1 MRCTNCGSLAIDFAD
16 SQAVCS
22 ACGVV
27 LEESQIVS
35 DITFA
40 ENNAGG
46 AVVQGSYLGADQA
59 RARTSGPGFRGSSA
73 GESRE
78 CTIANA
84 RWNINRMATA
94 RGVPAHV
101 AERALRFFQLA
112 LDGGTATSSGAQ
124 PKNFVLGRKSDYTVA
139 SCLYVACRMAKTT
152 HMLIDFADVIQV
164 NVFVLGRSYLRLLRV
179 LNLQMPLIDPSFYIS
194 RFAALLEF
202 GEETQRVV
210 TDATRLVTRFK
221 TDWMVEGR
229 RPAGICGAC
238 LLLAAR
244 MNHFRRSITEVVQVV
259 KIADVTLRKR
269 LEEFKNT
276 PSGKLTIEDFRS
288 VWLEEEHNP
297 PAFARARA
305 PKPAKN
311 PHAALVAPKE
321 DESAEPPPEP
331 EPLNPEL
338 ERLADQATEQE
349 INTYLQQDE
358 VRALDDD
365 LASDERA
372 RVARAR
378 AGMVGPAPGPSAES
392 AESAPA
398 PSEGAEP
405 PAAAPARRAPDD
417 LTDLDEAELDS
428 FILTDDEVKI
438 KERVWMEFNKDYL
451 EAALARQLKLEA
463 DQKAGIAPAPR
474 SVRTGAPETPLTV
487 QRKRQKPRDGTTAPT
502 KSAAE
507 SAKQMMQQKRWSRRI
522 NYDVLNSLFPSATES
537 GESGAAAVTGAGVPP
552 VAGAAEPSDASE
564 EEDEE
569 EAEDEADPAAKRAR
583 LDNADW
589 LGFRRAQA
597 AQDEDEAEEDAGDW
611 W

>member
-40 ENNAGG
+40 ENTAGG
-46 AVVQGSYLGADQA
+46 AVVQGSYLGADQV

-112 LDGGTATSSGAQ
+112 LDGGATTAAGAQ

-202 GEETQRVV
+202 GDETQRVV

-221 TDWMVEGR
+221 MDWMVEGR

-244 MNHFRRSITEVVQVV
+244 MNHFRRSVTEIVQVV

-269 LEEFKNT
+269 LEEFKST
-276 PSGKLTIEDFRS
+276 PSGQLTIEDFRS

-297 PAFARARA
+297 PAFSRARI
-305 PKPAKN
+305 PKKDARTVDSG
-311 PHAALVAPKE
+311 PHAQ
-321 DESAEPPPEP
+321 PE
-331 EPLNPEL
+331 EPL
-338 ERLADQATEQE
+338 RSDIDQLADQATEQE
-349 INTYLQQDE
+349 INSFLQQED
-358 VRALDDD
+358 VQALDHDI
-365 LASDERA
+365 AKQERQRVERA
-372 RVARAR
+372 KLRHAAETPAVPAETPRAN
-378 AGMVGPAPGPSAES
+378 E
-392 AESAPA
+392 
-398 PSEGAEP
+398 
-405 PAAAPARRAPDD
+405 D

-428 FILTDDEVKI
+428 FILTDEEVKI
-438 KERVWMEFNKDYL
+438 KERVWMEFNKDYR

-474 SVRTGAPETPLTV
+474 T
-487 QRKRQKPRDGTTAPT
+487 RKRQKPRDGSTAPT
-502 KSAAE
+502 QSAAE

-522 NYDVLNSLFPSATES
+522 NYDVLNSLFPSNKGKDSES
-537 GESGAAAVTGAGVPP
+537 IVAPDTALSAAQ
-552 VAGAAEPSDASE
+552 AEDE
-564 EEDEE
+564 DEDEDEE
-569 EAEDEADPAAKRAR
+569 EEDDDDDEEEGTGPATKRTRSTNDWMR
-583 LDNADW
+583 LSGLASHA
-589 LGFRRAQA
+589 G
-597 AQDEDEAEEDAGDW
+597 DEDDHMDDTAAYADDNNDAW
-611 W
+611 

>member
-40 ENNAGG
+40 ENTAGG
-46 AVVQGSYLGADQA
+46 AVVQGSYLGVDQ
-59 RARTSGPGFRGSSA
+59 GFRGSSA

-112 LDGGTATSSGAQ
+112 LDGGTTTASGSQ

-202 GEETQRVV
+202 GDETQRVV

-244 MNHFRRSITEVVQVV
+244 MNHFRRSITEIVQVV

-276 PSGKLTIEDFRS
+276 PSGQLTIEDFRS
-288 VWLEEEHNP
+288 VWLEEENNP
-297 PAFARARA
+297 PAFSRARA
-305 PKPAKN
+305 PKKEKGIDVN
-311 PHAALVAPKE
+311 LVAMPS
-321 DESAEPPPEP
+321 DEVQAPPEEH
-331 EPLNPEL
+331 EPLSDDIEQ
-338 ERLADQATEQE
+338 LAEQATEQE
-349 INTYLQQDE
+349 INSFLRQADIH
-358 VRALDDD
+358 ALNTD
-365 LASDERA
+365 LAKEERQRVERA
-372 RVARAR
+372 KAGQLARATEH
-378 AGMVGPAPGPSAES
+378 AETPSGVQSETADQTEETMS
-392 AESAPA
+392 AS
-398 PSEGAEP
+398 
-405 PAAAPARRAPDD
+405 AAPTGDNQDD
-417 LTDLDEAELDS
+417 FADLDEDELDS
-428 FILTDDEVKI
+428 FILNDEEVKI

-474 SVRTGAPETPLTV
+474 N
-487 QRKRQKPRDGTTAPT
+487 RKRQKPRDATTAPT
-502 KSAAE
+502 GSAAE

-522 NYDVLNSLFPSATES
+522 NYDVLNSLFPSTQGSSKDSLYARTKPA
-537 GESGAAAVTGAGVPP
+537 GEDAQDDAAALEEDT
-552 VAGAAEPSDASE
+552 E
-564 EEDEE
+564 EESDEDD
-569 EAEDEADPAAKRAR
+569 EDGHNSKRAR
-583 LDNADW
+583 TGDDW
-589 LGFRRAQA
+589 MALGGLRRPSM
-597 AQDEDEAEEDAGDW
+597 EDEVDYNDHENNDVW
-611 W
+611 

>member
-40 ENNAGG
+40 ENTAGG
-46 AVVQGSYLGADQA
+46 AVVQGSYLGADQV

-112 LDGGTATSSGAQ
+112 LDGGATTAAGAQ

-202 GEETQRVV
+202 GDETQRVV

-221 TDWMVEGR
+221 MDWMVEGR

-244 MNHFRRSITEVVQVV
+244 MNHFRRSVTEIVQVV

-269 LEEFKNT
+269 LEEFKST
-276 PSGKLTIEDFRS
+276 PSGQLTIEDFRS

-297 PAFARARA
+297 PAFSRARIPKKDVRSVDSGA
-305 PKPAKN
+305 PAQ
-311 PHAALVAPKE
+311 
-321 DESAEPPPEP
+321 PE
-331 EPLNPEL
+331 EPL
-338 ERLADQATEQE
+338 RSDIDQLADQATEQE
-349 INTYLQQDE
+349 INSYLQQED
-358 VRALDDD
+358 VQALDHD
-365 LASDERA
+365 LAKQERQRVERA
-372 RVARAR
+372 KLKHA
-378 AGMVGPAPGPSAES
+378 AET
-392 AESAPA
+392 P
-398 PSEGAEP
+398 
-405 PAAAPARRAPDD
+405 AAPAETPRSNEE

-428 FILTDDEVKI
+428 FILTDEEVKI

-474 SVRTGAPETPLTV
+474 S
-487 QRKRQKPRDGTTAPT
+487 RKRQKPRDGSTAPT
-502 KSAAE
+502 NSAAE

-522 NYDVLNSLFPSATES
+522 NYDVLNSLFPSNKDKDSGVATAS
-537 GESGAAAVTGAGVPP
+537 DTA
-552 VAGAAEPSDASE
+552 PSDLPAE
-564 EEDEE
+564 EEDED
-569 EAEDEADPAAKRAR
+569 EDEEEDDNDDDDEEGHATKRAR
-583 LDNADW
+583 STNDW
-589 LGFRRAQA
+589 MRLSGLASHA
-597 AQDEDEAEEDAGDW
+597 GDEEDHLDDAAAYADDNNDAW
-611 W
+611 

>member
-40 ENNAGG
+40 ENTAGG
-46 AVVQGSYLGADQA
+46 AVVQGSYLGADQV

-112 LDGGTATSSGAQ
+112 LDGGATTASGAQ

-202 GEETQRVV
+202 GDETQRVV

-221 TDWMVEGR
+221 MDWMVEGR

-244 MNHFRRSITEVVQVV
+244 MNHFRRSVTEIVQVV

-269 LEEFKNT
+269 LEEFKST
-276 PSGKLTIEDFRS
+276 PSGQLTIEDFRS

-297 PAFARARA
+297 PAFSRARIPKKDVRSVDSGA
-305 PKPAKN
+305 PAQ
-311 PHAALVAPKE
+311 
-321 DESAEPPPEP
+321 PE
-331 EPLNPEL
+331 EPL
-338 ERLADQATEQE
+338 RSDIDQLADQATEQE
-349 INTYLQQDE
+349 INSYLQQED
-358 VRALDDD
+358 VQALDHD
-365 LASDERA
+365 LAKQERQRVERA
-372 RVARAR
+372 KLKHA
-378 AGMVGPAPGPSAES
+378 AET
-392 AESAPA
+392 P
-398 PSEGAEP
+398 
-405 PAAAPARRAPDD
+405 AAPAETPRSNEE

-428 FILTDDEVKI
+428 FILTDEEVKI

-474 SVRTGAPETPLTV
+474 S
-487 QRKRQKPRDGTTAPT
+487 RKRQKPRDGSTAPT
-502 KSAAE
+502 NSAAE

-522 NYDVLNSLFPSATES
+522 NYDVLNSLFPSNKDKDS
-537 GESGAAAVTGAGVPP
+537 GGVAAPDTAHSALP
-552 VAGAAEPSDASE
+552 AE
-564 EEDEE
+564 EEDEDE
-569 EAEDEADPAAKRAR
+569 EEDDNDDDDEEGHATKRAR
-583 LDNADW
+583 STNDW
-589 LGFRRAQA
+589 MRLSGLASHA
-597 AQDEDEAEEDAGDW
+597 GDEEDHLDDAAAYADDNNDAW
-611 W
+611 

>member
-40 ENNAGG
+40 ENSAGG
-46 AVVQGSYLGADQA
+46 AVVQGSYLGADQV
-59 RARTSGPGFRGSSA
+59 RTRTAGPGFRGSSA

-78 CTIANA
+78 HTIANA

-112 LDGGTATSSGAQ
+112 LDGGSATATGAQ

-139 SCLYVACRMAKTT
+139 SCLYVACRLAKTT

-164 NVFVLGRSYLRLLRV
+164 NVFALGRSYLRLLRV

-202 GEETQRVV
+202 GDETQRVV
-210 TDATRLVTRFK
+210 TDATRLVARFK

-244 MNHFRRSITEVVQVV
+244 MNHFRRSITEIVQVV

-269 LEEFKNT
+269 LDEFKLT

-297 PAFARARA
+297 PAFSRARP
-305 PKPAKN
+305 PKAK
-311 PHAALVAPKE
+311 
-321 DESAEPPPEP
+321 EPPPP
-331 EPLNPEL
+331 EQPIDPALDS
-338 ERLADQATEQE
+338 LADQATERE
-349 INTYLQQDE
+349 ISTYLQQDDI
-358 VRALDDD
+358 RALDNN
-365 LASDERA
+365 LRREEAERVERA
-372 RVARAR
+372 RRGA
-378 AGMVGPAPGPSAES
+378 AEAAAAAS
-392 AESAPA
+392 
-398 PSEGAEP
+398 
-405 PAAAPARRAPDD
+405 AAPASAPDE
-417 LTDLDEAELDS
+417 LNDLDEDELDS
-428 FILTDDEVKI
+428 LILTEDEVRI

-451 EAALARQLKLEA
+451 EAALTRQLKLEA

-474 SVRTGAPETPLTV
+474 S
-487 QRKRQKPRDGTTAPT
+487 RKRQKPRDGSTAPT
-502 KSAAE
+502 GSAAE

-522 NYDVLNSLFPSATES
+522 NYDVLNSLFPESKDESREPQSAQPAENAAG
-537 GESGAAAVTGAGVPP
+537 GEDD
-552 VAGAAEPSDASE
+552 EDDDDEEEEEE
-564 EEDEE
+564 EEDDDD
-569 EAEDEADPAAKRAR
+569 APAKRAR
-583 LDNADW
+583 TEPDWMAMHGLERPTEDTYEDGYAD
-589 LGFRRAQA
+589 
-597 AQDEDEAEEDAGDW
+597 EGDW

>member
-40 ENNAGG
+40 ENTAGG
-46 AVVQGSYLGADQA
+46 AVVQGSYLGADQV

-112 LDGGTATSSGAQ
+112 LDGGTTTASGSQ

-202 GEETQRVV
+202 GDETQRVV

-244 MNHFRRSITEVVQVV
+244 MNHFRRSVTEIVQVV

-269 LEEFKNT
+269 LEEFKST
-276 PSGKLTIEDFRS
+276 PSGQLTIEDFRS
-288 VWLEEEHNP
+288 VWLEEENNP
-297 PAFARARA
+297 PAFSRARA
-305 PKPAKN
+305 PK
-311 PHAALVAPKE
+311 KE
-321 DESAEPPPEP
+321 KESASQLNDMEAPVPATT
-331 EPLNPEL
+331 EPL
-338 ERLADQATEQE
+338 RGDIDQLADQATEQE
-349 INTYLQQDE
+349 INSFLRQAEIQ
-358 VRALDDD
+358 ALDNDLAEEERQRVERAKAGHIPRPDEAAMPATESVEADRAQEASEEGEAAAAKETRTQDD
-365 LASDERA
+365 LD
-372 RVARAR
+372 
-378 AGMVGPAPGPSAES
+378 
-392 AESAPA
+392 
-398 PSEGAEP
+398 
-405 PAAAPARRAPDD
+405 
-417 LTDLDEAELDS
+417 DLDEDELDS
-428 FILTDDEVKI
+428 FILSEEEVKI

-474 SVRTGAPETPLTV
+474 N
-487 QRKRQKPRDGTTAPT
+487 RKRQKPRDGTTAPT
-502 KSAAE
+502 QSAAE

-522 NYDVLNSLFPSATES
+522 NYDVLNSLFPGAHGTGKENLAPNTKVAASQATTTNPRDMEDDS
-537 GESGAAAVTGAGVPP
+537 E
-552 VAGAAEPSDASE
+552 E
-564 EEDEE
+564 EEDES
-569 EAEDEADPAAKRAR
+569 
-583 LDNADW
+583 
-589 LGFRRAQA
+589 
-597 AQDEDEAEEDAGDW
+597 QDEGDAGDGPLSKRSRTSSDW
-611 W
+611 MALGGLTRPEEEDTYADDYDDAW

>member
-40 ENNAGG
+40 ENTAGG
-46 AVVQGSYLGADQA
+46 AVVQGSYLGADQV

-112 LDGGTATSSGAQ
+112 LDGGATTASGAQ

-202 GEETQRVV
+202 GDETQRVV

-221 TDWMVEGR
+221 MDWMVEGR

-244 MNHFRRSITEVVQVV
+244 MNHFRRSVTEIVQVV

-269 LEEFKNT
+269 LEEFKST
-276 PSGKLTIEDFRS
+276 PSGQLTIEDFRS

-297 PAFARARA
+297 PAFSRARIPKKDVRSVDSGA
-305 PKPAKN
+305 PAQ
-311 PHAALVAPKE
+311 
-321 DESAEPPPEP
+321 PE
-331 EPLNPEL
+331 EPL
-338 ERLADQATEQE
+338 RSDIDQLADQATEQE
-349 INTYLQQDE
+349 INSYLQQED
-358 VRALDDD
+358 VQALDHD
-365 LASDERA
+365 LAKQERQRAERA
-372 RVARAR
+372 KLKHAVETSAAT
-378 AGMVGPAPGPSAES
+378 AEAPRSNE
-392 AESAPA
+392 E
-398 PSEGAEP
+398 
-405 PAAAPARRAPDD
+405 

-428 FILTDDEVKI
+428 FILTDEEVKI

-474 SVRTGAPETPLTV
+474 S
-487 QRKRQKPRDGTTAPT
+487 RKRQKPRDGSTAPT
-502 KSAAE
+502 NSAAE

-522 NYDVLNSLFPSATES
+522 NYDVLNSLFPSNKDKDS
-537 GESGAAAVTGAGVPP
+537 GGVAAPDTAHSALP
-552 VAGAAEPSDASE
+552 AE
-564 EEDEE
+564 EEDEDE
-569 EAEDEADPAAKRAR
+569 EEDDNDDDDEEGHATKRAR
-583 LDNADW
+583 STNDWMRLSGLASHAD
-589 LGFRRAQA
+589 
-597 AQDEDEAEEDAGDW
+597 DEEDHLDDAAAYADDNNDAW
-611 W
+611 

>member
-40 ENNAGG
+40 ENTAGG
-46 AVVQGSYLGADQA
+46 AVVQGSYLGADQ
-59 RARTSGPGFRGSSA
+59 

-78 CTIANA
+78 CTVANA

-94 RGVPAHV
+94 RGVPSHV

-112 LDGGTATSSGAQ
+112 LDGGTATAAGSQ
-124 PKNFVLGRKSDYTVA
+124 PKNFVLGRKSEYTVA

-202 GEETQRVV
+202 GDETQRVV
-210 TDATRLVTRFK
+210 TDATRLVSRFK

-276 PSGKLTIEDFRS
+276 PSGQLTIEDFRS

-297 PAFARARA
+297 PAFARARTGKTDLRA
-305 PKPAKN
+305 PDAV
-311 PHAALVAPKE
+311 AAAQAVADDVSAAACAAAE
-321 DESAEPPPEP
+321 DVPVDPG
-331 EPLNPEL
+331 LD
-338 ERLADQATEQE
+338 RLADQATERE
-349 INTYLQQDE
+349 ISSYLQQDDF
-358 VRALDDD
+358 RALETDV
-365 LASDERA
+365 STQEQA

-378 AGMVGPAPGPSAES
+378 AGVGAVRDAGTAGALSNGEGAPDGPAQRGPPPSAPHALEEQG
-392 AESAPA
+392 AAPA
-398 PSEGAEP
+398 QP
-405 PAAAPARRAPDD
+405 PAADTLD
-417 LTDLDEAELDS
+417 DLDEDELES
-428 FILTDDEVKI
+428 FILSEEEVKI

-474 SVRTGAPETPLTV
+474 N
-487 QRKRQKPRDGTTAPT
+487 RKRQKPRDGTTAPT
-502 KSAAE
+502 RSAAE
-507 SAKQMMQQKRWSRRI
+507 SAKQMMLQKRWSRRI
-522 NYDVLNSLFPSATES
+522 NYDVLNNLFPSA
-537 GESGAAAVTGAGVPP
+537 GGGADTASAVPRPTGASDTL
-552 VAGAAEPSDASE
+552 GAEDDSDDDASDDDD
-564 EEDEE
+564 DE
-569 EAEDEADPAAKRAR
+569 PHAKRAR
-583 LDNADW
+583 SGPTWLPPGSAARQATEDNYADDYDGSW
-589 LGFRRAQA
+589 
-597 AQDEDEAEEDAGDW
+597 
-611 W
+611 

>member
-46 AVVQGSYLGADQA
+46 AVVQGSYLGADQV

-78 CTIANA
+78 CTVANA

-179 LNLQMPLIDPSFYIS
+179 LNLQIPLIDPSFYIS

-202 GEETQRVV
+202 GDETQRVV

-269 LEEFKNT
+269 LEEFKAT
-276 PSGKLTIEDFRS
+276 PSGQLTIEDFRS
-288 VWLEEEHNP
+288 VWLEEENNP
-297 PAFARARA
+297 PAFARDRA
-305 PKPAKN
+305 AKGAKD
-311 PHAALVAPKE
+311 PRADLVALDGPAMHPDP
-321 DESAEPPPEP
+321 DEG
-331 EPLNPEL
+331 LHPEL
-338 ERLADQATEQE
+338 DRLADQATEQE
-349 INTYLQQDE
+349 ISAYLQQDE
-358 VRALDDD
+358 GRVLNTDLAHEERVRLDRARSGAVQAEKSTVEPSVAETPADAADADHADATVSDD
-365 LASDERA
+365 L
-372 RVARAR
+372 
-378 AGMVGPAPGPSAES
+378 G
-392 AESAPA
+392 
-398 PSEGAEP
+398 
-405 PAAAPARRAPDD
+405 
-417 LTDLDEAELDS
+417 DLDEAELDN
-428 FILTDDEVKI
+428 FILSEQEVKI

-463 DQKAGIAPAPR
+463 DQKAGIVPTPR
-474 SVRTGAPETPLTV
+474 S
-487 QRKRQKPRDGTTAPT
+487 RKRQKPRDGTTAPT

-507 SAKQMMQQKRWSRRI
+507 SAKKMMQQKRWSRRI
-522 NYDVLNSLFPSATES
+522 NYDVLNNLFPGAEGAHGADADASAHAGPKRGMPQKRDAT
-537 GESGAAAVTGAGVPP
+537 AAALGGDMS
-552 VAGAAEPSDASE
+552 ESD
-564 EEDEE
+564 D
-569 EAEDEADPAAKRAR
+569 DDVDADDDNALDAHHSTRTSRQTDWMSLGGLARPR
-583 LDNADW
+583 LDDDA
-589 LGFRRAQA
+589 
-597 AQDEDEAEEDAGDW
+597 DEDRSDW